1 MKRLTREWV
10 GKAEDDYQAA
20 NRLNDISGRFHD
32 QICFHCQQSAEK
44 YLKAVLQQTGVYFD
58 RTHDLEKLLIVL
70 LPAHARLHSLR
81 RGLKF
86 LRRFA
91 VETRYPG
98 ERATGR
104 QADAALRWAQRV
116 REACHRELGIRAR

>member
-10 GKAEDDYQAA
+10 GKAEDDYHAA
-20 NRLNDISGRFHD
+20 ERLSDKSRRFHD

-44 YLKAVLQQTGVYFD
+44 YLKAVLQERGIPFG

-70 LPAHARLHSLR
+70 LPAHARLRGVR

-98 ERATGR
+98 DRATR
-104 QADAALRWAQRV
+104 RDADAALRWAQRV
-116 REACHRELGIRAR
+116 REACRLELGIRSP